1 MERNALSFFF
11 CNELYSSTMTSCR
24 SYITKKFDRNIFQ
37 IIGLL
42 RDVMMGPSPW
52 IKTQAAASSLGF
64 YPTSWSADLKS
75 SVEQHSDWKAAETD
89 AHGYWVLKKKK
100 VVPVCYV
107 NGQRS
112 IEYHSCNLTCHGNWY
127 HLISWYSSYCIVRNV
142 AVCIWRGFFFFFCSQ
157 GRSIELMLQVA
168 LMACFTWFDSL
179 LLLPMHFGG
188 PNLCR
193 PIPPSTRWKR
203 VRRLFTRV
211 IPRHGQAN
219 VFCDILWSLELFFFY
234 PHNAIFS

>member
-1 MERNALSFFF
+1 
-11 CNELYSSTMTSCR
+11 
-24 SYITKKFDRNIFQ
+24 
-37 IIGLL
+37 
-42 RDVMMGPSPW
+42 MGPSPW

-142 AVCIWRGFFFFFCSQ
+142 AVCIWRGFFFFF
-157 GRSIELMLQVA
+157 A
-168 LMACFTWFDSL
+168 LKDAQLSWCCKLRWWLVL
-179 LLLPMHFGG
+179 LDLIRCYCCQCTSEDPICAGQF
-188 PNLCR
+188 PRR
-193 PIPPSTRWKR
+193 P
-203 VRRLFTRV
+203 VE
-211 IPRHGQAN
+211 N
-219 VFCDILWSLELFFFY
+219 VFDDCLLVLSLVMGRLMFSVIFY
-234 PHNAIFS
+234 DR